1 MPDESPRTR
10 TRCFVNA
17 KRTELILRCAG
28 VEDVVVPLL
37 DDAGKPRITGDRI
50 GDLVIEACALL
61 LLRGKTIEEIVS
73 GAALPDRLLPTPK
86 TAHPKVRPLTRVK
99 QAIAHVKAA
108 EMTRE
113 SKISGGKPDKAAI
126 AAFAEEWVRRLPD
139 AAVNE
144 AARVPEVLIEIARLS
159 GTKKLT
165 LDEAVARAGGFG
177 VPRVDAGATAPEAL
191 PEAAE

>member
-28 VEDVVVPLL
+28 VEDWVVPLL

-73 GAALPDRLLPTPK
+73 GAALPDRWLPTPK
-86 TAHPKVRPLTRVK
+86 IVQPRVRPLTRVK

-113 SKISGGKPDKAAI
+113 SSTERGAVSVNPPRRRPATVRQGKRHAGPGESPGAIISRQ
-126 AAFAEEWVRRLPD
+126 RR
-139 AAVNE
+139 
-144 AARVPEVLIEIARLS
+144 
-159 GTKKLT
+159 
-165 LDEAVARAGGFG
+165 
-177 VPRVDAGATAPEAL
+177 PRKSATR
-191 PEAAE
+191 